1 MVEVLGPSSKV
12 RATRGGSSG
21 TVTDPPPPASAAG
34 PGPGR
39 HRAARSS
46 AGTRTRQYLKNFFLH
61 HMMTAAFPIAL
72 TVQYVRFFR
81 QLAQKFLTEKMPSGR
96 GRRAGKADGAADQWF
111 STRTRITPGMA
122 RSSLATWS
130 VMRVFTST
138 MV

>member
-1 MVEVLGPSSKV
+1 
-12 RATRGGSSG
+12 
-21 TVTDPPPPASAAG
+21 
-34 PGPGR
+34 
-39 HRAARSS
+39 
-46 AGTRTRQYLKNFFLH
+46 
-61 HMMTAAFPIAL
+61 MMTAAFPIAL

-111 STRTRITPGMA
+111 STRTRMPLRMKTFFTPGMA

>member
-1 MVEVLGPSSKV
+1 
-12 RATRGGSSG
+12 
-21 TVTDPPPPASAAG
+21 
-34 PGPGR
+34 
-39 HRAARSS
+39 
-46 AGTRTRQYLKNFFLH
+46 
-61 HMMTAAFPIAL
+61 MMTAAFPIAL

-96 GRRAGKADGAADQWF
+96 DRRAGKADGAADQWF